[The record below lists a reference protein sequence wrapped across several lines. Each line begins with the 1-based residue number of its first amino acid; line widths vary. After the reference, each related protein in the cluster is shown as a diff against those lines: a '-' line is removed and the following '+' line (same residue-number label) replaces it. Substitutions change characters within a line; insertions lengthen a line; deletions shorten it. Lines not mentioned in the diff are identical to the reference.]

1 MTRRAESGYT
11 LIEMLVAISVS
22 TLLILA
28 IGNYASAG
36 IIGSNQDYN
45 RTLVLSNAKDAVNI
59 VARQVLLARA
69 VEGSNSLADNY
80 APNAPT
86 DLYSWSGAAGSG
98 TSLILEVPS
107 RDTGGSIVYY
117 NGSDTAVYTDEVV
130 FYLDATTRK
139 LYKRVIA
146 NPNLPVGVTNG
157 AKTTCP
163 PAHASAGCPADADV
177 VDDVANLVTKY
188 IAADGTVC
196 SSSCSPAGTEAVNYT
211 VTETRT
217 INGKSY
223 TGTYTSVA
231 TMRNKF

>member
-1 MTRRAESGYT
+1 MRRLGSGGYT
-11 LIEMLVAISVS
+11 LVEMLVAISIS

-28 IGNYASAG
+28 IGNYTASS

-45 RTLVLSNAKDAVNI
+45 KTLVLANAKDAVNI
-59 VARQVLLARA
+59 VARQVLMARG
-69 VEGSNSLADNY
+69 VEASNSLADNH

-98 TSLILEVPS
+98 TSLILLEPS
-107 RDTGGSIVYY
+107 RDTGGNIVYY
-117 NGSDTAVYTDEVV
+117 NGSHTAVYTDEVI
-130 FYLDATTRK
+130 FYLDSSSHK
-139 LYKRVIA
+139 LYKRVLA
-146 NPNLPVGVTNG
+146 NPNLPVGTTNG
-157 AKTTCP
+157 TKTTCP
-163 PAHASAGCPADADV
+163 PASASPSCPADADV

-196 SSSCSPAGTEAVNYT
+196 STGCSPTGTEAVNYT